1 LITKH
6 NIPSEVLLSSYP
18 RLQKI
23 FAPLF
28 ACIKRGDLSGF
39 DDALVA
45 GEAEFVRRRIYLTLE
60 RGRDIALRN
69 LFRKVFLVGGF
80 EDLKEGQTEK
90 DRVRKT
96 RIPIANFAA
105 AMKIGMAGDGS
116 GELLENDE
124 VECMLANMIYKVRL
138 QYTLRRIWVVTTG
151 NPHYSPSCSTRIAC
165 MVSSKVWGELASS
178 KHHGSALHVPLFQ
191 SMFAN
196 SAVGPHERLHFKGT
210 RHGGVE

>member
-1 LITKH
+1 LIPCRLITKH

-124 VECMLANMIYKVRL
+124 VECMLANMIYKVRM
-138 QYTLRRIWVVTTG
+138 QYTLRRIWVVTTATLIIPRRVPRG
-151 NPHYSPSCSTRIAC
+151 SPAWCLAKLGANLPPPGTMDLHCMSHFSSPCSLT
-165 MVSSKVWGELASS
+165 VL
-178 KHHGSALHVPLFQ
+178 
-191 SMFAN
+191 
-196 SAVGPHERLHFKGT
+196 
-210 RHGGVE
+210 